1 MLSRDVQ
8 TPIHIFSDRCRTWV
22 IEMLQLQ
29 ELHTDTWADTTGLK
43 RYADITQSGPE
54 KVPPE
59 EVVWLKGIVQDSE

>member
-8 TPIHIFSDRCRTWV
+8 TQIQIFSDRCRTWV

-29 ELHTDTWADTTGLK
+29 ELHTDTWADTTGLE

-59 EVVWLKGIVQDSE
+59 EVV